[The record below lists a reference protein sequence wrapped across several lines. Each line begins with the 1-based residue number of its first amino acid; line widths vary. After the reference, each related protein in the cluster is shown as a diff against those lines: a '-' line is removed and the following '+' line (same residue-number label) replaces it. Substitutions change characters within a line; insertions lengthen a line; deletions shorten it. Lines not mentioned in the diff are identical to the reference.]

1 MDEERSETEPPREEE
16 DLGEFDFVD
25 PLKRDPD
32 AGETMPG
39 ADPIVSPI
47 PPE

>member
-1 MDEERSETEPPREEE
+1 MTEETREPAEEPEEE
-16 DLGEFDFVD
+16 LPDLDYVD
-25 PLKRDPD
+25 PMKRDPD

-39 ADPIVSPI
+39 ADPVVSPI